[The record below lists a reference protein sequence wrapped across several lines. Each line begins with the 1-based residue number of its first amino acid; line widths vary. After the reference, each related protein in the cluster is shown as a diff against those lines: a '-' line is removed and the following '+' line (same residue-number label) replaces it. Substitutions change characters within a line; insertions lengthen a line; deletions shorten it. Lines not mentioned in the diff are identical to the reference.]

1 MILTKHAETRIQQ
14 RCIPKLVLDLL
25 IEHGAVEHQHG
36 GTELIYFK
44 EKNFQKARNQL
55 ERLLKEFDKLK
66 DVYMIKSHQADEQI
80 VVTTG
85 YLTGS
90 PRTKTHRQ

>member
-25 IEHGAVEHQHG
+25 IEYGAVEHQQG

-44 EKNFQKARNQL
+44 AKNFEKARKKL
-55 ERLLKEFDKLK
+55 EQMLKEFDKLK
-66 DVYMIKSHQADEQI
+66 DVYMIKSQQEEEV
-80 VVTTG
+80 VVTTA

-90 PRTKTHRQ
+90 PRTKTRR